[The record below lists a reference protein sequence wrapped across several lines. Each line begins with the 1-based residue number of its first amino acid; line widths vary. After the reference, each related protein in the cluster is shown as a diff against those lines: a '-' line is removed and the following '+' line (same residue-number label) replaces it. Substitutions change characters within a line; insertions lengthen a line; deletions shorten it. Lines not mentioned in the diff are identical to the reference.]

1 MIRYIPGKTR
11 VKTEFF
17 KNITLGDILLA
28 ILFLVVAVIIAASN
42 LFKIGGGDYRFFAVI
57 GWLAI
62 AIAMFIPI
70 DEGLRMYS
78 SFGLIIR
85 FTAFT
90 RNYIN
95 ISQARL
101 VKDKKGNTKLKVKGG
116 APMTKLTPFFS
127 IDVGK
132 FINFGVYSGMVV
144 EIMPVAL
151 DLMQEPAQDSCIN
164 TFSRALK
171 RVNER
176 QHVQIIKTEKPMRFE
191 RFLKRDDEK
200 YALLN
205 ELGAQGQYNQA
216 ELDSRAIIFRERVE
230 NLNNAIK
237 SEPILQKHFYL
248 VIYGNDRQGLED
260 TAIGIMNDMAAG
272 QYGIE
277 TQLLVENE
285 LISFLKS
292 NYQDVFYEREI
303 DNLAPNKVAEWV
315 MPQKVEFKI
324 ARVDIDKKPFRQML
338 ISDYPT
344 QVGNGWAYKLF
355 NQDGSRVVMNLMP
368 LDREKGEK
376 AIDRAVMEKELKLE
390 RTYRSSEIIEKE
402 ADLDSL
408 RTLLTDLKTNNEQLF
423 DVSIHMRVPENNRK
437 EVRNVL
443 KQYGFRRSE
452 LFGRQVDAFVSS
464 SINRIDTLKPF
475 YRTMPATTIAQSF
488 PMVDSVLQ
496 DENGFCLGYSSSS
509 GYPVF
514 IDFFKRDARAGR
526 INSNMMVI
534 GKSGSGKSFATKTIL
549 SNLAADR
556 TKMFILDPEEEYT
569 TLTNNL
575 GGKVIDVGTNTSGIL
590 NPFHIMAALED
601 LDSSNS
607 DENLDNVSVD
617 ELTKRGN
624 NKTFFTHLQF
634 LEQFFRAI
642 LEGISSDAFE
652 TLNTLVAE
660 LYRSKNINEK
670 TDISKLTA
678 EDYPIFDDLF
688 ALIKKKLSTT
698 KDEYYRNNL
707 LVLETYIQKFSTG
720 GRNSDLW
727 NGPTSILTDENL
739 ITFNFQTL
747 FASKNNKL
755 ANAQML
761 LVFKYLNNEIINNKR
776 FNEQYYKRTGVDIK
790 RQVVIAVDEAHMFID
805 PDSPVALNFMAEMS
819 KRIRKYQGM
828 QIVITQN
835 IKDFLGSPEIQR
847 RSAAIINACQY
858 SMILQLA
865 PNDMADLLELYKSA
879 GGINEREQE
888 GILTAPLGRAFFIT
902 GPMNR
907 SFIDIHAFPY
917 CREVMGEGIKRKK

>member
-1 MIRYIPGKTR
+1 MLRYIPGKTR

-17 KNITLGDILLA
+17 KNFTLLDI
-28 ILFLVVAVIIAASN
+28 VVAIVCIGFTIVVVASN
-42 LFKIGGGDYRFFAVI
+42 LFVIGGNDYRIWATI

-62 AIAMFIPI
+62 SIAMLLPI

-78 SFGLIIR
+78 SIGLIIR
-85 FTAFT
+85 FSAFPKK
-90 RNYIN
+90 YIN
-95 ISQARL
+95 TSKAR
-101 VKDKKGNTKLKVKGG
+101 VITTKSGKTKLKVKGG
-116 APMTKLTPFFS
+116 VPMTKLTPFLN
-127 IDVGK
+127 IEVGK
-132 FINFGVYSGMVV
+132 YVNFGDYAGMVI
-144 EIMPVAL
+144 EILPLAL
-151 DLMQEPAQDSCIN
+151 DLMQEDAQDSVIY
-164 TFSRALK
+164 TFSKALK
-171 RVNER
+171 RVSQYQR
-176 QHVQIIKTEKPMRFE
+176 LQLIKTVKPMRFE
-191 RFLKRDDEK
+191 KFLASDDQK

-205 ELGAQGQYNQA
+205 ELYAAGHYNLA
-216 ELDSRAIIFRERVE
+216 EMDSRSLIFRERVDR
-230 NLNNAIK
+230 LNNAIK
-237 SEPILQKHFYL
+237 AEPILQNHFYL
-248 VIYGNDRQGLED
+248 VVYGSDKAALEE
-260 TAIGIMNDMAAG
+260 TAIGLVNDMSSG
-272 QYGIE
+272 QYSITSHILIE
-277 TQLLVENE
+277 SD

-292 NYQDVFYEREI
+292 NYQEVFSEFEI
-303 DNLAPNKVAEWV
+303 ANLAPNKVNNWV
-315 MPQKVEFKI
+315 MPEKIDFKV
-324 ARVDIDKKPFRQML
+324 ARVELDKKSYRQMI
-338 ISDYPT
+338 ISNYPLE
-344 QVGNGWAYKLF
+344 VGNGWAYPIF
-355 NQDGSRVVMNLMP
+355 NQPGTRVVMNLMP
-368 LDREKGEK
+368 VDREKGEK
-376 AIDRAVMEKELKLE
+376 AIDRAVMEKESKLE

-402 ADLDSL
+402 ADIDSL
-408 RTLLTDLKTNNEQLF
+408 RTLLTDVKTKNEQLF
-423 DVSIHMRVPENNRK
+423 DVSIHMRVEDAGRK
-437 EVRNVL
+437 EMRNVL
-443 KQYGFRRSE
+443 KQYGYRHSE

-464 SINRIDTLKPF
+464 SVNRIDTLKPF
-475 YRTMPATTIAQSF
+475 YRTMPSTTVAAAF
-488 PMVDSVLQ
+488 PMVDSIMQ
-496 DENGFCLGYSSSS
+496 DERGFCIGNSTTS

-514 IDFFKRDARAGR
+514 IDFFVRDSKAGR

-549 SNLAADR
+549 ANLAADR
-556 TKMFILDPEEEYT
+556 TKIFILDPEQEYDV
-569 TLTNNL
+569 LTRNL
-575 GGKVIDVGTNTSGIL
+575 GGKNIDVGTNSSGIL

-601 LDSSNS
+601 LDSATN
-607 DENLDNVSVD
+607 DDNIDDQSIDDIVN
-617 ELTKRGN
+617 KGN

-652 TLNTLVAE
+652 TLNTLVVE
-660 LYRSKNINEK
+660 LYHSKGINEK
-670 TDISKLTA
+670 TDIGKLKA

-688 ALIKKKLSTT
+688 NLIQKKLKTV
-698 KDEYYRNNL
+698 KDIYYRNNL
-707 LVLETYIQKFSTG
+707 LILETYIQKFATG

-776 FNEQYYKRTGVDIK
+776 FNEQYYQRTGNNIK

-805 PDSPVALNFMAEMS
+805 PDAPVALNFMAEMA

-835 IKDFLGSPEIQR
+835 IKDFLGTPEIQR

-902 GPMNR
+902 SPMNR
-907 SFIDIHAFPY
+907 SFIDIVAFPW
-917 CREVMGEGIKRKK
+917 CREVMGEGIRR